1 MPFELPESDQKPV
14 NDGSGGSDAS
24 GEAKEPSGAPKA
36 SGNNFAE
43 DPRFKDKTPEEI
55 YEIHRNLET
64 EYGRSE
70 ETRGKALKESEM
82 AGQLLQKLILRDT
95 SQTPVAEPEKPKE
108 LTEDEIQNYRDNPH
122 IIRNEILGAVQEM
135 MAQNT
140 ASNNQATNG
149 VVVDNL
155 LRNEFGARYSQVKPE
170 IDEFLRKEP
179 GVLTG
184 RDPAYVASLIARYVR
199 GGRNN
204 QGLDNQENKTELKPP
219 VHTEGVTTGAPTET
233 ATGKRGGAINA
244 EEEEWLM
251 KRGWTK
257 EQIEGGRSRLK
268 TNPLKRGFIGS

>member
-95 SQTPVAEPEKPKE
+95 SQTPVAEPEKPRE
-108 LTEDEIQNYRDNPH
+108 LTEEEEQKYRDNPH
-122 IIRNEILGAVQEM
+122 LVMRDVMDSVREM
-135 MAQNT
+135 MSQNT
-140 ASNNQATNG
+140 ALNNQATNG

-155 LRNEFGARYSQVKPE
+155 LRNEFGARYPQVKPE

-179 GVLTG
+179 GVLAG

-204 QGLDNQENKTELKPP
+204 QGLNNQENKTDTRPP
-219 VHTEGVTTGAPTET
+219 VITEGVTTGAPSPTP
-233 ATGKRGGAINA
+233 TGQRGGAITG
-244 EEEEWLM
+244 EEKEMLA
-251 KRGWTK
+251 KLGWTE
-257 EQIEGGRSRLK
+257 EQIQRGRARLK
-268 TNPLKRGFIGS
+268 SDPLKRGFK